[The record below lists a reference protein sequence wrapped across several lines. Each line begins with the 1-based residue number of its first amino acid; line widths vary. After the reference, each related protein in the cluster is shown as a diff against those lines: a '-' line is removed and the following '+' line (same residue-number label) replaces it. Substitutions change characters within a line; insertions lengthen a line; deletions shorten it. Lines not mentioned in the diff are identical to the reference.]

1 MDNEKCPNPFG
12 VEGICYSFDRFG
24 DRTGCLGCPLA
35 DTIPGGVFDMGDPL
49 PGLTRQL
56 EEQHLINLIK
66 LAGKSGDKL
75 TLSSHDCI
83 ILTKLIGGD

>member
-35 DTIPGGVFDMGDPL
+35 DTIPDGVFGMGDPL
-49 PGLTRQL
+49 PGLTKKL

-66 LAGKSGDKL
+66 LSGKSGDEL

-83 ILTKLIGGD
+83 ILTKLLGGD